1 MTWDDFARTAH
12 GAEVFLSGMVG
23 GIVSWL
29 AGSKDYTIRHAI
41 VMVLGGAFAA
51 EYLTTAILITTGY
64 DLPERAVGFLVGV
77 LSMRVT
83 DVLVEILERGA
94 KEPKYIL
101 DIIVSS
107 VFDRFKNKKPR

>member
-1 MTWDDFARTAH
+1 MTWEEFARTAH
-12 GAEVFLSGMVG
+12 GAEVFLSGLVG

-29 AGSKDYTIRHAI
+29 AGSNDYTIRHAI

-64 DLPERAVGFLVGV
+64 DLPDRAVGFLVGV

-101 DIIVSS
+101 DIVYDS
-107 VFDRFKNKKPR
+107 VFKRFLGGKK